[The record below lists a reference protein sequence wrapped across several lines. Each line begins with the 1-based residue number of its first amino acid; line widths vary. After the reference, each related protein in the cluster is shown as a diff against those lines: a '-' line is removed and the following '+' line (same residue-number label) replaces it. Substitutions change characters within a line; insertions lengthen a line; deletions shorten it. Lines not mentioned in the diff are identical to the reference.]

1 MDVVRSFG
9 VGSNVMTDSLHDT
22 IDIKD
27 DLDDLDLGG
36 DIGAGESGAEDTRSA
51 VAPVAASPPGVVE
64 LILVS
69 AANGIWAVVGLVIWL
84 PQATRAVLEAT
95 LRTVHAALTQQPSA
109 RVVSGIQQVSRSYTD
124 RFLKRHG
131 DPVLFG
137 RRQELRPLRLLGE
150 TAWTVAF
157 YLLVLRWLAPHAFGP
172 LWERLRS
179 ATAAAGSGVASA
191 SGRFFDALLDFASL
205 DANGLQLGGALLVVA
220 FVGVVL
226 GFWLGRRER

>member
-1 MDVVRSFG
+1 MDVLRTFG
-9 VGSNVMTDSLHDT
+9 IGSNLMTDSLHDT

-27 DLDDLDLGG
+27 DLEDLDLDG
-36 DIGAGESGAEDTRSA
+36 DIGAGESAAGGTRSA
-51 VAPVAASPPGVVE
+51 AGTAEVSPPGVVE

-137 RRQELRPLRLLGE
+137 RRQELRPLRLIGE
-150 TAWTVAF
+150 AAWTVAF
-157 YLLVLRWLAPHAFGP
+157 YLLVLRWLAPRSFGP
-172 LWERLRS
+172 LWERLRG

-191 SGRFFDALLDFASL
+191 SGRFFNALLPDLPSL
-205 DANGLQLGGALLVVA
+205 DAGLQVGGALLAVA
-220 FVGVVL
+220 FVGLAL
-226 GFWLGRRER
+226 GFWLGRRQR